1 MSANSGRTG
10 QQEDTPGVDRL
21 LALTDGVV
29 AIALT
34 LLVLELKVPSPV
46 IPPTSASALAAQLG
60 HDTDQLVSYVISF
73 YVIANFWLIHHRV
86 FGQLA
91 GQRESLAWWNF
102 VFLFTISIMPFASS
116 LLGEYAENPLAV
128 SIFALNLLLASL
140 ATQATLEVGR
150 RHGLTTSKAD
160 PRTARAGWLNALGT
174 SVIILASIGLA
185 WVNTDLAKYCWLLIA
200 LVPHVVDRWLV
211 RPAGP
216 GGRSRGA
223 VPLLTRVR
231 PGDTVIIKERWF

>member
-10 QQEDTPGVDRL
+10 QQEDAPGVDRL

-34 LLVLELKVPSPV
+34 LLVLELKVPSLGHV

-60 HDTDQLVSYVISF
+60 DDTDQLISYLISF

-102 VFLFTISIMPFASS
+102 LFLFTISIMPFTSN
-116 LLGEYAENPLAV
+116 LLGEYSENPLAV
-128 SIFALNLLLASL
+128 SIFAVNLLLASL
-140 ATQATLEVGR
+140 ATQATLEIGR
-150 RHGLTTSKAD
+150 RKGLTISKTD
-160 PRTARAGWLNALGT
+160 PRTARTGRLNALGT
-174 SVIILASIGLA
+174 SAVILASIGLA
-185 WVNTDLAKYCWLLIA
+185 WVNTDVAKYCWLLIA
-200 LVPHVVDRWLV
+200 LVPHVVDRWLI
-211 RPAGP
+211 RPARP
-216 GGRSRGA
+216 GGAPG
-223 VPLLTRVR
+223 
-231 PGDTVIIKERWF
+231 GDTGQPSPGA